1 MADGLMIGDRIDR
14 IKKNR
19 AVEDEDGHHYLTG
32 TVGWFNASIAVDSML
47 KSKIHNFD
55 IQFKAV
61 PNGVK

>member
-1 MADGLMIGDRIDR
+1 MAEGLVIGGRIDR

-19 AVEDEDGHHYLTG
+19 AVEDGHHYFTG
-32 TVGWFNASIAVDSML
+32 TVGWFYALIAVDSML

-61 PNGVK
+61 PNGVE